1 MQYLFEERPPFMKVV
16 TPKIQHL
23 SENKAS
29 MALEFKED
37 YIGNLRI
44 PCLHGG
50 VVTTLVDHCSGF
62 CAWST
67 LRDPSTSVSTVD
79 IRVDFLAPA

>member
-1 MQYLFEERPPFMKVV
+1 MKIV
-16 TPKIQHL
+16 TPKVEHL
-23 SENKAS
+23 SNNKAS
-29 MALEFKED
+29 MALEYKEEFV
-37 YIGNLRI
+37 GNLRV

-67 LRDPSTSVSTVD
+67 LTDPCSSVSTVD